1 MIKQVKH
8 VFPLVVLMAGLAPN
22 IGLGG
27 LVGEPAPPLV
37 VNEWI
42 KGQPVEIKP
51 GTNIYV
57 VEIWNTPSLT
67 CRAAITNL
75 NDLQRRF
82 KNNGVVVV
90 GISDEPA
97 EKIREFV
104 QHDGTNIE
112 YGIAADNRRQTSMS
126 YMKPVGQRGIPYAF
140 VVGTNGNLLWHGS
153 PQRGLGEILDLIT
166 SGRYDAKRA
175 EEMDLDWHQMGQ
187 YLALAR
193 QGNDRVGAAGRA
205 LLAAR
210 TNDVA
215 LLCDLAFQIATFPK
229 LATRDFA
236 LAGEALDQA
245 EKLAPTNAVP
255 VGITRGILL
264 FESGKQDEG
273 LARATQA
280 LASAQSPMEKTNI
293 QAIML
298 TMEKRRNAEE
308 KKGDQGLTK
317 TNAPLG
323 KEPISPN
330 AMIYPDSSNALI
342 NPNP

>member
-1 MIKQVKH
+1 MIKHVRY

-27 LVGEPAPPLV
+27 QIGEPVPPLDV
-37 VNEWI
+37 KEWI
-42 KGQPVEIKP
+42 KGQPVEVMP

-57 VEIWNTPSLT
+57 VEIWNTPSLA

-75 NDLQRRF
+75 NDVQRRF

-104 QHDGTNIE
+104 ERDVTNIE
-112 YGIAADNRRQTSMS
+112 YAIAADDQRHTLLD
-126 YMKPVGQRGIPYAF
+126 YMKPTGRRVIPYAF

-153 PQRGLGEILDLIT
+153 PLRGLDEVLAQIIE
-166 SGRYDAKRA
+166 GRYDMERAKKV
-175 EEMDLDWHQMGQ
+175 DLAWHQMDQ
-187 YLALAR
+187 YLASAR
-193 QGNDRVGAAGRA
+193 RGDERTQPAGRV

-210 TNDVA
+210 TNDVQ
-215 LLCDLAFQIATFPK
+215 LLCDLAFQIATFPQ
-229 LATRDFA
+229 LAKRDFV
-236 LAGEALDQA
+236 LASEAMDQA
-245 EKLAPTNAVP
+245 EKLATATNAARVM
-255 VGITRGILL
+255 ITRAVLI

-280 LASAQSPMEKTNI
+280 LASAQSPIDKTNI
-293 QAIML
+293 QSFIR
-298 TMEKRRNAEE
+298 TMEKRKNTEE
-308 KKGDQGLTK
+308 KKGDQGLIM
-317 TNAPLG
+317 TNAPL
-323 KEPISPN
+323 EQMPAP
-330 AMIYPDSSNALI
+330 SNGLI

>member
-1 MIKQVKH
+1 MIKHVKY

-27 LVGEPAPPLV
+27 LVGEPAPPLN

-42 KGQPVEIKP
+42 KGGPVEIKA

-57 VEIWNTPSLT
+57 VEIWNVSSVAS
-67 CRAAITNL
+67 RAAITNL
-75 NDLQRRF
+75 NDLQKRF
-82 KNNGVVVV
+82 KTNGVVVV

-97 EKIREFV
+97 EKIKEFV

-112 YGIAADNRRQTSMS
+112 YGIAADNQRHTSLS
-126 YMKPVGQRGIPYAF
+126 YMKPVEQRGIPYVF

-153 PQRGLGEILDLIT
+153 PQRGLGEVLDLIT
-166 SGRYDAKRA
+166 SGRYDEKQAGKV
-175 EEMDLDWHQMGQ
+175 DLALHQMEQ
-187 YLALAR
+187 YLILAR
-193 QGNDRVGAAGRA
+193 QGSDRTELTGRT

-210 TNDVA
+210 TNDVPG
-215 LLCDLAFQIATFPK
+215 LCDLAFQIATFPK

-245 EKLAPTNAVP
+245 EKLAPTNAAP

-273 LARATQA
+273 LARAAQA

-293 QAIML
+293 QAIIR
-298 TMEKRRNAEE
+298 TMERRKNAEE
-308 KKGDQGLTK
+308 KKGDQGLIK

-323 KEPISPN
+323 KEPV
-330 AMIYPDSSNALI
+330 SSNALI